1 MWCISKLITNIK
13 QIISEHKCFFK
24 KKGKKVKKS
33 EKYFKKGKKNK
44 FNAKKT
50 QLDGFVFDSQM
61 ESRRYIELKILEKV
75 GKIKNLEMQK
85 RYILE
90 VQGQKIGSYLADFVY
105 EKVPEGEVVI
115 EDVKGFR
122 TALYRWK
129 KKHVEA
135 QYGIPVTETK
145 A

>member
-1 MWCISKLITNIK
+1 MKNTS
-13 QIISEHKCFFK
+13 
-24 KKGKKVKKS
+24 
-33 EKYFKKGKKNK
+33 KKGKKNK

-50 QLDGFVFDSQM
+50 QLDGLVFDSQM

>member
-1 MWCISKLITNIK
+1 
-13 QIISEHKCFFK
+13 
-24 KKGKKVKKS
+24 VKKNV
-33 EKYFKKGKKNK
+33 KYLQKSKKNK

-50 QLDGFVFDSQM
+50 QIDGLVFDSLM
-61 ESRRYIELKILEKV
+61 ESRRYIELKILLKA

-85 RYILE
+85 RYSLD
-90 VQGQKIGSYLADFVY
+90 VQGKKIGSYLADFVY
-105 EKVPEGEVVI
+105 ERIPEGEVVI

-122 TALYRWK
+122 TALYKWK

-135 QYGIPVTETK
+135 QYGTKIVETQ